1 MKLILLRHEKR
12 EFYPGFYSNLTEE
25 GFKDSYKLVNKLNKL
40 AIDIIYC
47 SPFVRT
53 IQTIHPYCKKND
65 VEINIEYAL
74 HEYRHNPYFI
84 FENKIY
90 KIKDIN
96 NNNLTDIIDK
106 TYKSLFKINQFNTS
120 SLETEEILNNR
131 LQLFLTCLKNNKKL
145 KNKNIL
151 IVTHKGIIN
160 KIKKIYNL
168 IDNLDEDFD
177 MGCFETITI

>member
-12 EFYPGFYSNLTEE
+12 ELYPGFYSKLTEE
-25 GFKDSYKLVNKLNKL
+25 GLKDSNKLVKKLNKL
-40 AIDIIYC
+40 SIDVIYS

-53 IQTIHPYCKKND
+53 LQTIHPYCKKNN
-65 VEINIEYAL
+65 VKINIEYAL

-96 NNNLTDIIDK
+96 NNNLTNIIDK

-120 SLETEEILNNR
+120 SLETEIILNNR
-131 LQLFLTCLKNNKKL
+131 LQLFLTYLKNNKEL

-160 KIKKIYNL
+160 KIKKIYKL

-177 MGCFETITI
+177 MGSFEIITI